1 MKRGGPLRRG
11 TRLKNGK
18 PMTRSTPMSR
28 GTGLPR
34 VERKRRP
41 ARETGFPPRVRLQI
55 RTRAG
60 NGDPEAAE
68 CELCGAWIGPEGG
81 EMQHRAA
88 RGAGGC
94 RDSVTNG
101 ASNGLLICP
110 VPCHRDC
117 EARDEHLG
125 MDGAGFWIKHGT
137 TPEFDPRRVGIMWHA
152 RAGSGIELWLGQ
164 NGEYLYAAPEAVA
177 A

>member
-1 MKRGGPLRRG
+1 VKRGGPLKRG
-11 TRLKNGK
+11 KPMKPGK
-18 PMTRSTPMSR
+18 PMTR
-28 GTGLPR
+28 GTGIAR
-34 VERKRRP
+34 TARKYRP
-41 ARETGFPPRVRLQI
+41 ARDTGFPLRVRLQI

-60 NGDPEAAE
+60 NGDPEVAE

-94 RDSVTNG
+94 RDSVVNG

-125 MDGAGFWIKHGT
+125 MDGAGFWLKHGT
-137 TPEFDPRRVGIMWHA
+137 TPEFDPRSVSVMWHA
-152 RAGSGIELWLGQ
+152 RAGSGIELWLGTDGQ
-164 NGEYLYAAPEAVA
+164 YLYVRPEAA
-177 A
+177 AA